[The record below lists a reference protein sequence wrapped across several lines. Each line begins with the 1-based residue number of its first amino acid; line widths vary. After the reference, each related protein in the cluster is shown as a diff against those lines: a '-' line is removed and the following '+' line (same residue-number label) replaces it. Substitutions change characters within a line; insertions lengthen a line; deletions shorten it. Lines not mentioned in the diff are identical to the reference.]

1 MENLRRLNVQ
11 LIGIGGAGNK
21 GTINVVEKGVLEK
34 DDIFLINSTMRD
46 VAPDY
51 KDIAYI
57 YDTVGG
63 SGKDMKFA
71 ESLAKKELERGTLGQ
86 QLNEWV
92 KPDTDIVVITVEYVS
107 YPG

>member
-71 ESLAKKELERGTLGQ
+71 ESLANIFWLLQE
-86 QLNEWV
+86 
-92 KPDTDIVVITVEYVS
+92 I
-107 YPG
+107 